1 MSMPNLFSMQSEDDA
16 VDLGVVYSPS
26 PDTLRVFGASYMQDN
41 ETSGTLKILD
51 PLGAAYATYDVWQSK
66 WILAA
71 EMGA

>member
-26 PDTLRVFGASYMQDN
+26 PDTLRVFGASYMQDK

-51 PLGAAYATYDVWQSK
+51 PHGAAYANYDVWQSK

-71 EMGA
+71 EIGA